1 MQASKKKA
9 IFVCMKKTI
18 LISILTLF
26 ILGIYC
32 PLAAQTPAELSEKAA
47 AFGSALPQEKV
58 FVHIDNTCYFLGDTV
73 WFKAYV
79 ARSDNHAPTTLSRI
93 LYVEL
98 LTPDGYFVERQ
109 QLEMKGGSACGTFVI
124 DDSLYAGYYEL
135 RAYTLWMLNFGAYEH
150 PHSRW
155 TEDLFYNKA
164 FAKNFFRDYDK
175 IYSRVFP
182 VFDKPTEP
190 GDYVKDMTVRPLR
203 RYFKTETGKPELD
216 VKFYPEGGNIVQGT
230 DSYVAFE
237 ANTADGRHID
247 VELTI
252 FDEGGDSVTQVR
264 TFNRGRGLFVL
275 PHAENGRYTARFE
288 YAGYQYSVKLPEA
301 QDAGISMHVTQAEGV
316 LNVSLQSAGLS
327 AIPLGLQV
335 LTGGA
340 SAAYIDVTLDGDG
353 KAGISIPTSGIPTG
367 VSQITLFDAEGRIY
381 ADRLAFVNHHDYDNG
396 LEISGI
402 KAQYEP
408 YEQVSLRLHS
418 PNPQADISISVRD
431 HATDEPTYDTGN
443 ILTEML
449 LASELKGFVESP
461 GFYFSADD
469 SLHRQAL
476 DLLLLVQGWR
486 RYDWRKMAGVEKAVI
501 SFMPEEV
508 QTISGC
514 VNKINDFR
522 LSYGNDVK
530 EAYWLPGSG
539 VMQYVENEVERDD
552 EIAELMGSDSDSDD
566 GSTSLSYS
574 EPSDDIIQSDQG
586 DPNISGSALSNLK
599 KEVNVWPTFVQ
610 GAQTMTL
617 TQTTEDGTF
626 FMQTPLLYDEYI
638 LNLPAADTDKDEAY
652 MKKKM
657 TKDYTDEEA
666 YPDYFVSL
674 LRNNPLFPKAYSYYH
689 DAPCYDTDE
698 SVADIASPSSFTD
711 RQLAQVT
718 VRSTRAGLRK
728 LDLSKPAVVVD
739 AYDAFN
745 LVADYGMNTGTHNW
759 VTFPQTVAMIYVG
772 DMGMDR
778 NFFLQVRYDGKP
790 INLKTA
796 RTTTAPLSM
805 ENGVEMETPSVSTAG
820 EGKMETY
827 RHLRTLDKIYIYTDY
842 APREQGSEKYS
853 QDNQPDVVL
862 DLHLFPG
869 DGYQYTFRDRHYIL
883 SGYATCEE
891 FYSPDYSNKS
901 LPDMPDY
908 RRTLYWNPN
917 VALDADGNADI
928 TLFNNGKLSTLSV
941 SAQGL
946 SPDGA
951 PLTY

>member
-1 MQASKKKA
+1 MKNT
-9 IFVCMKKTI
+9 IFSLI
-18 LISILTLF
+18 LILLTIAAYGSLK
-26 ILGIYC
+26 
-32 PLAAQTPAELSEKAA
+32 AQTPAALSEKVA
-47 AFGSALPQEKV
+47 AFGAALPQEKV
-58 FVHIDNTCYFLGDTV
+58 FVHIDNTCYFLGDTI

-79 ARSDNHAPTTLSRI
+79 ARSDNHVPTTLSRI

-109 QLEMKGGSACGTFVI
+109 QLEMRSGSAYGSFVLS
-124 DDSLYAGYYEL
+124 DSLYAGYYEL
-135 RAYTLWMLNFGAYEH
+135 RAYTLWMLNFGACEH

-216 VKFYPEGGNIVQGT
+216 VKFYPEGGNIVQST
-230 DSYVAFE
+230 DAWVAFE

-252 FDEGGDSVTQVR
+252 IDADDAPVAQAKTLH
-264 TFNRGRGLFVL
+264 RGRGSFVL
-275 PHAENGRYTARFE
+275 PHARKEHYNAQFE
-288 YAGYQYSVKLPEA
+288 YAGYQYSFRLPEA
-301 QDAGISMHVTQAEGV
+301 QEMGVSMHVVQTDAALLV
-316 LNVSLQSAGLS
+316 RLQSKGLNP
-327 AIPLGLQV
+327 AVLGLQV

-340 SAAYIDVTLDGDG
+340 STAYTDVTLDADG
-353 KAGISIPTSGIPTG
+353 NASITIPTDDIPTG
-367 VSQITLFDAEGRIY
+367 VSQITLFDAQGHIY
-381 ADRLAFVNHHDYDNG
+381 ADRLVFVNHHDYDEARLKITG
-396 LEISGI
+396 L
-402 KAQYEP
+402 KPQYDP
-408 YEQVSLRLHS
+408 YEAVTFSIHS
-418 PNPQADISISVRD
+418 PVQGDISISVRD

-449 LASELKGFVESP
+449 LASELKGFVENP
-461 GFYFSADD
+461 TYYFAADD
-469 SLHRQAL
+469 SVHRQAL
-476 DLLLLVQGWR
+476 DLLMLVQGWR
-486 RYDWRKMAGVEKAVI
+486 RYDWRKMAGVEPTTI

-522 LSYGNDVK
+522 LAYGNDVK

-539 VMQYVENEVERDD
+539 IMQYEENEVERDD
-552 EIAELMGSDSDSDD
+552 QIAELMGSDSDDD
-566 GSTSLSYS
+566 GSTSVSYS

-586 DPNISGSALSNLK
+586 DPNIKGATLSNLK

-617 TQTTEDGTF
+617 SQTTQDGTF
-626 FMQTPLLYDEYI
+626 FMQTPLLYDQYI
-638 LNLPAADTDKDEAY
+638 LNLPAADTDKDEEY
-652 MKKKM
+652 LKKKM

-674 LRNNPLFPKAYSYYH
+674 LRNNPLFPKPYSYYH

-698 SVADIASPSSFTD
+698 TTDATSSSSFTD

-718 VRSTRAGLRK
+718 VRSTRSGLRK

-759 VTFPQTVAMIYVG
+759 VTFPQTVAMIYIG

-778 NFFLQVRYDGKP
+778 NYFLQVRYDGKP

-805 ENGVEMETPSVSTAG
+805 ANGVEMETPSVSTAG

-842 APREQGSEKYS
+842 APREQGSEKYT

-862 DLHLFPG
+862 DMHLFPG

-883 SGYATCEE
+883 SGYATPAE
-891 FYSPDYSNKS
+891 FYSPDYSNTP
-901 LPDMPDY
+901 LPDTPDY

-917 VALDADGNADI
+917 VAVDADGNANI
-928 TLFNNGKLSTLSV
+928 SLYNNSKLSTLSV
-941 SAQGL
+941 SAQGI
-946 SPDGA
+946 SPDGT
-951 PLTY
+951 PIIY